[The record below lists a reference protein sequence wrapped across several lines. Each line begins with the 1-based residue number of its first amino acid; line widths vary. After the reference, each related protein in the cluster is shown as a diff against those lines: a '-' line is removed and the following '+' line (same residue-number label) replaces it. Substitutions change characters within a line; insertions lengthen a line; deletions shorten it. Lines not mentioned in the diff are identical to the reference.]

1 MFRTFVDM
9 FKNKD
14 IRNRIFFTLAMLFVF
29 RFGAVITVPGVD
41 VAELTKGIQNS
52 SLFAMINMLGG
63 GGLEQ
68 LSVFAMGVGP
78 YITAS
83 IILQLLSMD
92 VVPALTELAKG
103 GATGKKQ
110 IDRYTRYL
118 AVVLSFFQASTMVY
132 GFSNQYSSLLI
143 NGSTWASVLYVATL
157 LTAGSMFL
165 LWIADRI
172 SMKGI
177 GNGVSMII
185 CAGIVARLP
194 HQFASTWET
203 LVGTSSN
210 GAMFNGILVY
220 ALYIISYLLIIVFVV
235 FMQTAE
241 RKIPIQYTSSTVT
254 ARKKDMTYL
263 PLKINSAS
271 VIPVIFASAIM
282 VAPLQICELVWPT
295 AKWVAT
301 LKTYM
306 GMQTPISLVIYTI
319 LILLFTFFYTKLQV
333 DPEKIA
339 ENLGKSGTYIPG
351 IRPGTETKE
360 YINKVL
366 SRITVLGALG
376 LAFIAVLPH
385 ALPLIKGL
393 NLPQSMGIGGTGIII
408 VVGVAMETVK
418 QIEGRLTQKSY
429 RGFLQEKKR

>member
-1 MFRTFVDM
+1 MFRTFADM

-29 RFGAVITVPGVD
+29 RFGSAITVPGVD
-41 VAELTKGIQNS
+41 VTELIKGMQDS

-68 LSVFAMGVGP
+68 LSIFAMGVGP

-83 IILQLLSMD
+83 IIIQLLSMD
-92 VVPALTELAKG
+92 VIPALTELTKA
-103 GATGKKQ
+103 GASGKKK

-118 AVVLSFFQASTMVY
+118 AVVLAFFQATTLIYSFST
-132 GFSNQYSSLLI
+132 QYSSLFT
-143 NGSTWASVLYVATL
+143 NGGGWASILYVSTI

-165 LWIADRI
+165 LWIGDRI

-185 CAGIVARLP
+185 AAGIIARLP
-194 HQFASTWET
+194 YQFTTAWQT
-203 LVGTSSN
+203 LVDSSSN
-210 GAMFNGILVY
+210 SATFNGILTFG
-220 ALYIISYLLIIVFVV
+220 LYIICYLLIIVFVI

-254 ARKKDMTYL
+254 TKRKDMTYL

-282 VAPLQICELVWPT
+282 VAPLQICQLIWPN
-295 AKWVAT
+295 AAWVET
-301 LKTYM
+301 MQTYM
-306 GMQTPISLVIYTI
+306 GMQTPISLVIYVI
-319 LILLFTFFYTKLQV
+319 LIILFTFFYTELQV

-366 SRITVLGALG
+366 CRITVLGALG
-376 LAFIAVLPH
+376 LAFIAVLPY
-385 ALPLIKGL
+385 ALPLIPGV

-429 RGFLQEKKR
+429 RGFLQR

>member
-1 MFRTFVDM
+1 MFRTFADM

-29 RFGAVITVPGVD
+29 RFGSAITVPGVD
-41 VAELTKGIQNS
+41 VTELIKGMQDS

-68 LSVFAMGVGP
+68 LSIFAMGVGP

-83 IILQLLSMD
+83 IIIQLLSMD
-92 VVPALTELAKG
+92 VIPALTELAKG

-118 AVVLSFFQASTMVY
+118 AVVLSFFQASTLVY
-132 GFSNQYSSLLI
+132 SFSTQYKTLLV
-143 NGSTWASVLYVATL
+143 NGSGWASILYVATL
-157 LTAGSMFL
+157 LTAGSMFI
-165 LWIADRI
+165 LWIGDRI

-185 CAGIVARLP
+185 AAGIISRLP
-194 HQFASTWET
+194 YQFTTAWQT
-203 LVGTSSN
+203 LVDQSNSS
-210 GAMFNGILVY
+210 ATFNGILTFG
-220 ALYIISYLLIIVFVV
+220 LYIVSYLLIIVFVV

-254 ARKKDMTYL
+254 TRKKDMTYL

-282 VAPLQICELVWPT
+282 VAPLQICKMVWP
-295 AKWVAT
+295 AAGWVKT
-301 LKTYM
+301 LETYM
-306 GMQTPISLVIYTI
+306 GMQTPVSLVIYVV

-360 YINKVL
+360 YVNKVL
-366 SRITVLGALG
+366 CRITVLGAIG
-376 LAFIAVLPH
+376 LAFISVLPH
-385 ALPLIKGL
+385 ALPLIPGI

-429 RGFLQEKKR
+429 RGFLQR

>member
-1 MFRTFVDM
+1 MFRTFADM

-29 RFGAVITVPGVD
+29 RFGSAITVPGVD
-41 VAELTKGIQNS
+41 VKELTNGIQDN

-68 LSVFAMGVGP
+68 LSIFAMGVGP

-83 IILQLLSMD
+83 IIIQLLSMD
-92 VVPALTELAKG
+92 VIPALTELAKG

-118 AVVLSFFQASTMVY
+118 AVVLSFFQASTLVY
-132 GFSNQYSSLLI
+132 SFSTQYTTLLV
-143 NGSTWASVLYVATL
+143 NGSGWASILYVATL
-157 LTAGSMFL
+157 LTAGSMFI
-165 LWIADRI
+165 LWIGDRI

-185 CAGIVARLP
+185 AAGIIARLP
-194 HQFASTWET
+194 YQFTTAWQT
-203 LVGTSSN
+203 LVDPSNSS
-210 GAMFNGILVY
+210 ATFNGILTY
-220 ALYIISYLLIIVFVV
+220 GLYIVSYLLIIVFVV

-254 ARKKDMTYL
+254 TRKKDMTYR

-271 VIPVIFASAIM
+271 VIPVIFASAILA
-282 VAPLQICELVWPT
+282 APLQICKMVWP
-295 AKWVAT
+295 AAGWVKT
-301 LKTYM
+301 METYM
-306 GMQTPISLVIYTI
+306 GMQTPISLVIYVI
-319 LILLFTFFYTKLQV
+319 LIFLFTFFYTKLQV

-360 YINKVL
+360 YVNKVL
-366 SRITVLGALG
+366 CRITVLGAIG

-385 ALPLIKGL
+385 ALPLIPGI

-429 RGFLQEKKR
+429 RGFLQR

>member
-1 MFRTFVDM
+1 
-9 FKNKD
+9 
-14 IRNRIFFTLAMLFVF
+14 
-29 RFGAVITVPGVD
+29 
-41 VAELTKGIQNS
+41 
-52 SLFAMINMLGG
+52 MINMLGG

-68 LSVFAMGVGP
+68 LSIFAMGVGP

-83 IILQLLSMD
+83 IIIQLLSMD
-92 VVPALTELAKG
+92 VIPALTELAKG

-118 AVVLSFFQASTMVY
+118 AVVLSFFQASTLVY
-132 GFSNQYSSLLI
+132 SFSTQYKTLLV
-143 NGSTWASVLYVATL
+143 NGSGWASILYVATL
-157 LTAGSMFL
+157 LTAGSMFI
-165 LWIADRI
+165 LWIGDRI

-185 CAGIVARLP
+185 AAGIISRLP
-194 HQFASTWET
+194 YQFTTAWQT
-203 LVGTSSN
+203 LVDQSNSS
-210 GAMFNGILVY
+210 ATFNGILTFG
-220 ALYIISYLLIIVFVV
+220 LYIVSYLLIIVYVV

-254 ARKKDMTYL
+254 TRKKDMTYL

-282 VAPLQICELVWPT
+282 VAPLQICKMVWP
-295 AKWVAT
+295 AAGWVKT
-301 LKTYM
+301 LETYM
-306 GMQTPISLVIYTI
+306 GMQTPVSLVIYVV

-351 IRPGTETKE
+351 TDTKE
-360 YINKVL
+360 YVDKVL
-366 SRITVLGALG
+366 CRITVLGAIG

-385 ALPLIKGL
+385 ALPLIPGI

-429 RGFLQEKKR
+429 RGFLQR

>member
-1 MFRTFVDM
+1 MFRTFADM

-29 RFGAVITVPGVD
+29 RFGSAITVPGVD
-41 VAELTKGIQNS
+41 VTELIKGMQDS

-68 LSVFAMGVGP
+68 LSIFAMGVGP

-83 IILQLLSMD
+83 IIIQLLSMD
-92 VVPALTELAKG
+92 VIPALTELAKG

-118 AVVLSFFQASTMVY
+118 AVVLSFFQASTLVY
-132 GFSNQYSSLLI
+132 SFSTQYKTLLV
-143 NGSTWASVLYVATL
+143 NGSGWASILYVATL
-157 LTAGSMFL
+157 LTAGSMFI
-165 LWIADRI
+165 LWIGDRI

-185 CAGIVARLP
+185 AAGIISRLP
-194 HQFASTWET
+194 YQFTTAWQT
-203 LVGTSSN
+203 LVDQSNSS
-210 GAMFNGILVY
+210 ATFNGILTFG
-220 ALYIISYLLIIVFVV
+220 LYIVSYLLIIVFVV

-254 ARKKDMTYL
+254 TRKKDMTYL

-271 VIPVIFASAIM
+271 VIPVLFASARM
-282 VAPLQICELVWPT
+282 VAPLQICKMVWP
-295 AKWVAT
+295 AASWVKT
-301 LKTYM
+301 LETYM
-306 GMQTPISLVIYTI
+306 GMQTPVSLVIYVV

-360 YINKVL
+360 YVNKVL
-366 SRITVLGALG
+366 CRITVLGAIG

-385 ALPLIKGL
+385 ALPLIPGI

-429 RGFLQEKKR
+429 RGFLQR